1 MSALL
6 SFIIGLILG
15 GVIGFFAMC
24 LFQLNNNCISFKV
37 SKEKSKYIRVSK
49 CHLARK
55 CAIWHFFYFI
65 PIHFGQ
71 KADIPLWF
79 AGFCYINQRR

>member
-24 LFQLNNNCISFKV
+24 LFQLNKN
-37 SKEKSKYIRVSK
+37 
-49 CHLARK
+49 
-55 CAIWHFFYFI
+55 
-65 PIHFGQ
+65 
-71 KADIPLWF
+71 
-79 AGFCYINQRR
+79 